1 MIREKKKAS
10 AVLNFGE
17 FSRRQLNGLLQPF
30 LFPKYT
36 GFSDL
41 LHENT
46 RNEGKIMNE
55 ILNDWE
61 NYVQDIN
68 NSLVEREQII
78 NAMEILQEKAEDI
91 YKYIPKDN
99 DRKPAFQLQGLT
111 EIILMALKNN
121 YDTDADSCRGFE
133 HRCWKEKEKL
143 KETRDD

>member
-1 MIREKKKAS
+1 
-10 AVLNFGE
+10 
-17 FSRRQLNGLLQPF
+17 
-30 LFPKYT
+30 
-36 GFSDL
+36 
-41 LHENT
+41 
-46 RNEGKIMNE
+46 MNE

-121 YDTDADSCRGFE
+121 YDADADSCRGFE
-133 HRCWKEKEKL
+133 HRCWEEKEKL

>member
-1 MIREKKKAS
+1 MMNGEKKKAS

-17 FSRRQLNGLLQPF
+17 FSRRQLNGLTQPC
-30 LFPKYT
+30 LFPHSNRLSN
-36 GFSDL
+36 FW
-41 LHENT
+41 HENT
-46 RNEGKIMNE
+46 RNEGKNMNE
-55 ILNDWE
+55 ILNDCE
-61 NYVQDIN
+61 NYIQDIN

-133 HRCWKEKEKL
+133 HRCWEEKERMK
-143 KETRDD
+143 K

>member
-17 FSRRQLNGLLQPF
+17 FSRRQLNGLTQPC
-30 LFPKYT
+30 LFPYSNRLSN
-36 GFSDL
+36 FW
-41 LHENT
+41 HENT
-46 RNEGKIMNE
+46 RNEGKNMNE

-121 YDTDADSCRGFE
+121 YDTDADSHRGFE
-133 HRCWKEKEKL
+133 HRCWEEKERMK
-143 KETRDD
+143 K

>member
-1 MIREKKKAS
+1 MNREKKKANCCYDLWRDQQK
-10 AVLNFGE
+10 AHD
-17 FSRRQLNGLLQPF
+17 GLLQPF

-133 HRCWKEKEKL
+133 HRCWEEKERMK
-143 KETRDD
+143 K